1 MADWK
6 QLAKSDLSPCTE
18 VVLVTP
24 SDTVDLRTD
33 GRPCRGVAFA
43 AAGALE
49 INDLQGNTVVIP
61 SGALAAGLI
70 HPIFATRI
78 LASNTTATDIVAF
91 F

>member
-6 QLAKSDLSPCTE
+6 QLPKSDLSSGTE

-24 SDTVDLRTD
+24 SDTVDLKSD
-33 GRPCRGVAFA
+33 GRPCRGVCFGT
-43 AAGALE
+43 AGALE

-61 SGALAAGLI
+61 AGALAAGII
-70 HPIFATRI
+70 HPVFATRI
-78 LASNTTATDIVAF
+78 LDGNTTATDIVAF